1 LEGSGRIAV
10 ALMKKAR
17 FSIGILFFICGLNF
31 ATWATRIPDFKT
43 TLHLSDAELGTV
55 LMGLPIG
62 SLVSLPIAGWLLT
75 KYASRWITLMAV
87 IMYVVVIPSLGLL
100 SSALSLFIGL
110 FFFGMAGDIMNI
122 AMNTQV
128 VSLEA
133 KMNKIIMS
141 SFHAIFS
148 IGLMAGAFLGG
159 ILEKENFT
167 VEEHFSLVAL
177 LNIIIIPFSFPNLL
191 IDKPDQ
197 DESRPT
203 TSIFNLGPFLITLSF
218 IAFCGMLCEG
228 AMADWISL
236 YFKEYSPN
244 SPFPITI
251 GFSFFA
257 AAMVVGRFLGDAI
270 SLKYKISTILML
282 NGILL
287 SLGMLIT
294 LLFPSIYF
302 KIAGCFITGIGISTI
317 VPLIYSQAGN
327 QKDIM
332 PSIAIAGV
340 STIAYIGFL
349 LGPALIGYLSEFI
362 GLDKALY
369 LIVIL
374 GFLASIIS
382 KNWATNK
389 RSTNL

>member
-1 LEGSGRIAV
+1 
-10 ALMKKAR
+10 MKKAR

-31 ATWATRIPDFKT
+31 ATWATRIPDFKSF
-43 TLHLSDAELGTV
+43 LSLSDAQLGTV

-75 KYASRWITLMAV
+75 KYASRWICIMAIVLYV
-87 IMYVVVIPSLGLL
+87 IVIPSLSLL
-100 SSALSLFIGL
+100 SSPITLFVGL

-141 SFHAIFS
+141 SFHAVFS

-159 ILEKENFT
+159 ILEKEHFT
-167 VEEHFSLVAL
+167 TTEHFSLVAL
-177 LNIIIIPFSFPNLL
+177 SNILLIPFSFPNLL
-191 IDKPDQ
+191 TDKPVQ
-197 DESRPT
+197 DESKPKS
-203 TSIFNLGPFLITLSF
+203 SILNLGPYLIILSF

-236 YFKEYSPN
+236 YFKEYSPD

-257 AAMVVGRFLGDAI
+257 AAMVLGRFVGDKI
-270 SLKYKISTILML
+270 SLKYGVSNILIV
-282 NGILL
+282 NGILIG
-287 SLGMLIT
+287 LGMLLT
-294 LLFPSIYF
+294 LLFSSIYL
-302 KIAGCFITGIGISTI
+302 KIGGCFLTGIGISTI

-327 QKDIM
+327 QKEIM

-349 LGPALIGYLSEFI
+349 LGPVLIGYLSDFV
-362 GLDKALY
+362 GLDKALF
-369 LIVIL
+369 LIVAL
-374 GFLASIIS
+374 GFLAAFIS
-382 KNWATNK
+382 KTWASK
-389 RSTNL
+389 K

>member
-1 LEGSGRIAV
+1 
-10 ALMKKAR
+10 
-17 FSIGILFFICGLNF
+17 
-31 ATWATRIPDFKT
+31 
-43 TLHLSDAELGTV
+43 
-55 LMGLPIG
+55 
-62 SLVSLPIAGWLLT
+62 
-75 KYASRWITLMAV
+75 
-87 IMYVVVIPSLGLL
+87 MYVVVLPSLGYL
-100 SSALSLFIGL
+100 SSAVTLFTGL

-133 KMNKIIMS
+133 KMNKSIMS

-167 VEEHFSLVAL
+167 TEEHFSLIAV
-177 LNIIIIPFSFPNLL
+177 LNIITVPFSFPNLL
-191 IDKPDQ
+191 QDKPVQ
-197 DESRPT
+197 DENKPT
-203 TSIFNLGPFLITLSF
+203 SSIFKLGPYLITLSF

-257 AAMVVGRFLGDAI
+257 AAMVIGRFLGDTL
-270 SLKYKISTILML
+270 SLNYKISTILIL
-282 NGILL
+282 NGIIL

-294 LLFPSIYF
+294 LLFPSIYL
-302 KIAGCFITGIGISTI
+302 KIAGCFLTGIGISTI

-327 QKDIM
+327 QKEIM

-349 LGPALIGYLSEFI
+349 LGPVLIGYLSNFV

-369 LIVIL
+369 LLVIL
-374 GFLASIIS
+374 GFLAAFIS
-382 KNWATNK
+382 KTWAPTK
-389 RSTNL
+389 

>member
-1 LEGSGRIAV
+1 
-10 ALMKKAR
+10 MKKAR

-31 ATWATRIPDFKT
+31 ATWATRIPDFKSF
-43 TLHLSDAELGTV
+43 LALSDAQLGTV

-75 KYASRWITLMAV
+75 KYASRWICIIAV
-87 IMYVVVIPSLGLL
+87 AMYVLVIPSLSFL
-100 SSALSLFIGL
+100 SSPYALFAGL

-141 SFHAIFS
+141 SFHAVFS

-159 ILEKENFT
+159 ILEKENFST
-167 VEEHFSLVAL
+167 TEHFSLVAL
-177 LNIIIIPFSFPNLL
+177 SNILLIPFSFPHLL
-191 IDKPDQ
+191 TDKPVQ
-197 DESRPT
+197 DESKPK
-203 TSIFNLGPFLITLSF
+203 SSFLNLSPYLITLSF

-236 YFKEYSPN
+236 YFKEYIPN

-257 AAMVVGRFLGDAI
+257 AAMVLGRFIGDTV
-270 SLKYKISTILML
+270 SLRYGVSTILLL
-282 NGILL
+282 NGVLL
-287 SLGMLIT
+287 GLGMLFT
-294 LLFPSIYF
+294 LLFPSIYL

-327 QKDIM
+327 QKEIM

-349 LGPALIGYLSEFI
+349 LGPVLIGYLSDFI
-362 GLDKALY
+362 GLDKALF
-369 LIVIL
+369 LLVIL
-374 GFLASIIS
+374 GFLAAFIS
-382 KNWATNK
+382 KTWANSK
-389 RSTNL
+389 

>member
-1 LEGSGRIAV
+1 
-10 ALMKKAR
+10 MKKAR
-17 FSIGILFFICGLNF
+17 ISIGILFFICGLNF

-43 TLHLSDAELGTV
+43 YLHLSDAQLGTV

-75 KYASRWITLMAV
+75 KYASRWICLLALV
-87 IMYVVVIPSLGLL
+87 MYVLIIPGLSLM
-100 SSALSLFIGL
+100 SSAIALFIGL

-133 KMNKIIMS
+133 QMKKTIMS

-148 IGLMAGAFLGG
+148 LGLMAGAFIGG
-159 ILEKENFT
+159 ILEKEQFT
-167 VEEHFSLVAL
+167 PWAHFI
-177 LNIIIIPFSFPNLL
+177 NIAIGNILL
-191 IDKPDQ
+191 ILISFNYLLKDKPVQ
-197 DESRPT
+197 DESKPKS
-203 TSIFNLGPFLITLSF
+203 SILNLGTYLIILSF

-236 YFKEYSPN
+236 YFKEYVSN

-251 GFSFFA
+251 GFSMFA
-257 AAMVVGRFLGDAI
+257 AAMVLGRFLGDRI
-270 SLKYKISTILML
+270 SMTYGLSNILTL
-282 NGILL
+282 NGVLVGF
-287 SLGMLIT
+287 GMLIT
-294 LLFPSIYF
+294 LLFSSTYMKVF
-302 KIAGCFITGIGISTI
+302 GCFTIGIGISTI

-327 QKDIM
+327 QKEIM

-349 LGPALIGYLSEFI
+349 LGPVLIGYLSDFV

-369 LIVIL
+369 LIVVL
-374 GFLASIIS
+374 GFLAAIIS
-382 KNWATNK
+382 KTWVK
-389 RSTNL
+389 VK

>member
-1 LEGSGRIAV
+1 
-10 ALMKKAR
+10 MKKVR

-31 ATWATRIPDFKT
+31 ATWATRIPDFKA

-75 KYASRWITLMAV
+75 KYASRWITLIAV
-87 IMYVVVIPSLGLL
+87 VMYVVVLPSLGYL
-100 SSALSLFIGL
+100 SSAVTLFTGL

-133 KMNKIIMS
+133 KINKIIMS

-159 ILEKENFT
+159 ILEKESFT
-167 VEEHFSLVAL
+167 AQEHFSLVAL

-191 IDKPDQ
+191 IDKPVQ
-197 DESRPT
+197 DESKPT
-203 TSIFNLGPFLITLSF
+203 SSILNLGPYLITLSF

-257 AAMVVGRFLGDAI
+257 AAMVAGRFLGDTI
-270 SLKYKISTILML
+270 TLKYEISTVLII
-282 NGILL
+282 NGILV
-287 SLGMLIT
+287 SLGMLLT
-294 LLFPSIYF
+294 LLFPSIYL
-302 KIAGCFITGIGISTI
+302 KIAGCFLTGIGISTI
-317 VPLIYSQAGN
+317 VPLIYSKAGN
-327 QKDIM
+327 QKEIM

-340 STIAYIGFL
+340 STIGYVGFL
-349 LGPALIGYLSEFI
+349 LGPVLIGYLSDFI

-374 GFLASIIS
+374 GFLAAFIS
-382 KNWATNK
+382 KNWVTTK
-389 RSTNL
+389 

>member
-1 LEGSGRIAV
+1 
-10 ALMKKAR
+10 MKKAR

-31 ATWATRIPDFKT
+31 ATWATRIPDFKSI
-43 TLHLSDAELGTV
+43 LQLSDAQLGTV

-75 KYASRWITLMAV
+75 KYASKWISIMAV
-87 IMYVVVIPSLGLL
+87 VMYVIVIPSL
-100 SSALSLFIGL
+100 SFMNSAISLFVGL

-141 SFHAIFS
+141 SFHAVFS
-148 IGLMAGAFLGG
+148 IGLMAGAFIGG
-159 ILEKENFT
+159 ILEKEHFNT
-167 VEEHFSLVAL
+167 TEHFSLIAFTNVVL
-177 LNIIIIPFSFPNLL
+177 VPFSIGNLL
-191 IDKPDQ
+191 TDKPIV
-197 DESRPT
+197 DENKPKS
-203 TSIFNLGPFLITLSF
+203 SILNLGSYLIILSF

-236 YFKEYSPN
+236 YFKEFIPN
-244 SPFPITI
+244 SSFPITI
-251 GFSFFA
+251 GFSSFA
-257 AAMVVGRFLGDAI
+257 AAMVLGRFIGDQI
-270 SLKYKISTILML
+270 SLKYGVSTILIL
-282 NGILL
+282 NGLL
-287 SLGMLIT
+287 VGIGMLLT
-294 LLFPSIYF
+294 LLFASVYL
-302 KIAGCFITGIGISTI
+302 KIMGCFIIGIGISTI
-317 VPLIYSQAGN
+317 VPLIYSQAGS
-327 QKDIM
+327 QKEIM

-349 LGPALIGYLSEFI
+349 LGPVLIGYLSDFI

-374 GFLASIIS
+374 GFIAAFIS
-382 KNWATNK
+382 KTWIARNDH
-389 RSTNL
+389 

>member
-1 LEGSGRIAV
+1 
-10 ALMKKAR
+10 MKKAR

-31 ATWATRIPDFKT
+31 ATWATRIPDFKSF
-43 TLHLSDAELGTV
+43 LDLSDAQLGTV

-75 KYASRWITLMAV
+75 KYASRWICIMAIV
-87 IMYVVVIPSLGLL
+87 MYVIVIPG
-100 SSALSLFIGL
+100 LSLMSSPITLFVGL

-141 SFHAIFS
+141 SFHAVFS

-159 ILEKENFT
+159 ILEKEHFT
-167 VEEHFSLVAL
+167 TTEHFSLVAL
-177 LNIIIIPFSFPNLL
+177 SNILLIPFSFPNLL
-191 IDKPDQ
+191 TDKPVQ
-197 DESRPT
+197 DESKPKS
-203 TSIFNLGPFLITLSF
+203 SILHLGPYLIILSF

-236 YFKEYSPN
+236 YFKEYSPD

-257 AAMVVGRFLGDAI
+257 AAMVLGRFVGDKI
-270 SLKYKISTILML
+270 SLKYGVSNILIL
-282 NGILL
+282 NGILIG
-287 SLGMLIT
+287 LGMLLT
-294 LLFPSIYF
+294 LLFPSIYL
-302 KIAGCFITGIGISTI
+302 KIGGCFLTGIGISTI

-327 QKDIM
+327 QKEIM

-349 LGPALIGYLSEFI
+349 LGPVLIGYLSDFV
-362 GLDKALY
+362 GLDKALF
-369 LIVIL
+369 LLVVL
-374 GFLASIIS
+374 GFLAAFIS
-382 KNWATNK
+382 KTWANK
-389 RSTNL
+389 K

>member
-1 LEGSGRIAV
+1 
-10 ALMKKAR
+10 MKKAR

-31 ATWATRIPDFKT
+31 ATWATRIPDFKSF
-43 TLHLSDAELGTV
+43 LQLSDAELGTV

-75 KYASRWITLMAV
+75 KYASKWISLMAIV
-87 IMYVVVIPSLGLL
+87 MYVVVIP
-100 SSALSLFIGL
+100 ALSLAASAYTLFIGL
-110 FFFGMAGDIMNI
+110 FFFGMSGDIMNI

-141 SFHAIFS
+141 SFHAVFS

-159 ILEKENFT
+159 YLEKENYSPF
-167 VEEHFSLVAL
+167 EHFSIIAF
-177 LNIIIIPFSFPNLL
+177 LNIALVPFIIGNLL
-191 IDKPDQ
+191 TDKPVQ
-197 DESRPT
+197 DESKPT
-203 TSIFNLGPFLITLSF
+203 SSILNLGPYLIVLSL

-236 YFKEYSPN
+236 YFKEFSPN
-244 SPFPITI
+244 STFPITI
-251 GFSFFA
+251 GFSSFA
-257 AAMVVGRFLGDAI
+257 VAMVIGRFFGDKI
-270 SLKYKISTILML
+270 SLKYGISSILVL

-287 SLGMLIT
+287 SIGMLIT
-294 LLFPSIYF
+294 LLVPSIYF
-302 KIAGCFITGIGISTI
+302 KIGGCFIIGLGISTI
-317 VPLIYSQAGN
+317 VPLVYSQAGN
-327 QKDIM
+327 QKEIM

-349 LGPALIGYLSEFI
+349 LGPVIIGYLSDFI

-369 LIVIL
+369 LLVIL
-374 GFLASIIS
+374 GFVAAFIS
-382 KNWATNK
+382 KTFASAK
-389 RSTNL
+389 

>member
-1 LEGSGRIAV
+1 LEGNRKIIV
-10 ALMKKAR
+10 ELMKKAR

-31 ATWATRIPDFKT
+31 ATWATRIPDFKSI
-43 TLHLSDAELGTV
+43 LQLSDAQLGTV

-75 KYASRWITLMAV
+75 KYASKWISIMAV
-87 IMYVVVIPSLGLL
+87 VMYVIVIPSL
-100 SSALSLFIGL
+100 SFMDSAISLFVGL

-141 SFHAIFS
+141 SFHAVFS
-148 IGLMAGAFLGG
+148 IGLMAGAFIGG
-159 ILEKENFT
+159 ILEKEHFNT
-167 VEEHFSLVAL
+167 TEHFSLIAFTNVVL
-177 LNIIIIPFSFPNLL
+177 VPFSIGNLL
-191 IDKPDQ
+191 TDKPIV
-197 DESRPT
+197 DENKPKS
-203 TSIFNLGPFLITLSF
+203 SILNLGSYLIILSF

-236 YFKEYSPN
+236 YFKEFIPN
-244 SPFPITI
+244 SSFPITI
-251 GFSFFA
+251 GFSSFA
-257 AAMVVGRFLGDAI
+257 AAMVLGRFIGDQI
-270 SLKYKISTILML
+270 SLKYGVSTILIL
-282 NGILL
+282 NGLL
-287 SLGMLIT
+287 VGIGMLIT
-294 LLFPSIYF
+294 LLFASVYL
-302 KIAGCFITGIGISTI
+302 KIMGCFIIGIGISTI
-317 VPLIYSQAGN
+317 VPLIYSQAGS
-327 QKDIM
+327 QKEIM

-349 LGPALIGYLSEFI
+349 LGPVLIGYLSDFV

-374 GFLASIIS
+374 GFIAAFIS
-382 KNWATNK
+382 KTWIARNDH
-389 RSTNL
+389 

>member
-1 LEGSGRIAV
+1 
-10 ALMKKAR
+10 MKKAR

-31 ATWATRIPDFKT
+31 ATWATRIPDFKSF
-43 TLHLSDAELGTV
+43 LSLSDAQLGTV

-75 KYASRWITLMAV
+75 KYASRWICIMA
-87 IMYVVVIPSLGLL
+87 IAMYVIVIPG
-100 SSALSLFIGL
+100 LSLMSSPITLFVGL

-141 SFHAIFS
+141 SFHAVFS

-159 ILEKENFT
+159 ILEKEHFT
-167 VEEHFSLVAL
+167 TTEHFSLVAL
-177 LNIIIIPFSFPNLL
+177 SNILLIPFSFPNLL
-191 IDKPDQ
+191 TDKPVQ
-197 DESRPT
+197 DESKPKS
-203 TSIFNLGPFLITLSF
+203 SILNLGPYLIILSF

-236 YFKEYSPN
+236 YFKEYSPD

-257 AAMVVGRFLGDAI
+257 AAMVIGRFVGDKI
-270 SLKYKISTILML
+270 SLKYGVSNILIV
-282 NGILL
+282 NGILIG
-287 SLGMLIT
+287 LGMLLT
-294 LLFPSIYF
+294 LLFSSIYL
-302 KIAGCFITGIGISTI
+302 KIGGCFLTGIGISTI

-327 QKDIM
+327 QKEIM

-340 STIAYIGFL
+340 STIAYVGFL
-349 LGPALIGYLSEFI
+349 LGPVIIGYLSDFV
-362 GLDKALY
+362 GLDKALF
-369 LIVIL
+369 LIVVL
-374 GFLASIIS
+374 GFLAAFIS
-382 KNWATNK
+382 KTWASK
-389 RSTNL
+389 K

>member
-1 LEGSGRIAV
+1 
-10 ALMKKAR
+10 MKKSR

-43 TLHLSDAELGTV
+43 SLQLSDAELGTV

-87 IMYVVVIPSLGLL
+87 VMYVVVIPSLGLL
-100 SSALSLFIGL
+100 TSALSLFLGL

-141 SFHAIFS
+141 SFHAVFS
-148 IGLMAGAFLGG
+148 IGLLAGAFFGG
-159 ILEKENFT
+159 ILEQEKFT
-167 VEEHFSLVAL
+167 PIEHFSLIAL
-177 LNIIIIPFSFPNLL
+177 SNIILIPFSFRNLL
-191 IDKPDQ
+191 TDKPIQ
-197 DESRPT
+197 DET
-203 TSIFNLGPFLITLSF
+203 KSISSIVNLGPYLITLSF

-236 YFKEYSPN
+236 YFKEYNPD

-257 AAMVVGRFLGDAI
+257 AAMVLGRFIGDKI
-270 SLKYKISTILML
+270 SLKYGVSTILIL
-282 NGILL
+282 NGILI
-287 SLGMLIT
+287 SLGMLLT
-294 LLFPSIYF
+294 LLFPSIHI

-327 QKDIM
+327 QKEIM

-349 LGPALIGYLSEFI
+349 LGPVLIGYLSDFI

-369 LIVIL
+369 LIVVL
-374 GFLASIIS
+374 GFLAAFIS
-382 KNWATNK
+382 KTWANSK
-389 RSTNL
+389 

>member
-1 LEGSGRIAV
+1 
-10 ALMKKAR
+10 MKKAR

-31 ATWATRIPDFKT
+31 ATWATRIPDFKSF
-43 TLHLSDAELGTV
+43 LSLSDAQLGTV

-75 KYASRWITLMAV
+75 KYASRWICIMAIVLYV
-87 IMYVVVIPSLGLL
+87 IVIPSLSLL
-100 SSALSLFIGL
+100 SSPVTLFIGL

-141 SFHAIFS
+141 SFHAVFS

-159 ILEKENFT
+159 ILEKEHFT
-167 VEEHFSLVAL
+167 TTEHFSLVAL
-177 LNIIIIPFSFPNLL
+177 SNILLIPFSFPNLL
-191 IDKPDQ
+191 TDKPVQ
-197 DESRPT
+197 DESKPKS
-203 TSIFNLGPFLITLSF
+203 SILNLGPYLIILSF

-236 YFKEYSPN
+236 YFKEYSPD

-257 AAMVVGRFLGDAI
+257 AAMVLGRFVGDKI
-270 SLKYKISTILML
+270 SLKYGVSNILIV
-282 NGILL
+282 NGILIG
-287 SLGMLIT
+287 LGMLLT
-294 LLFPSIYF
+294 LLFSSIYL
-302 KIAGCFITGIGISTI
+302 KIGGCFLTGIGISTI

-327 QKDIM
+327 QKEIM

-349 LGPALIGYLSEFI
+349 LGPVLIGYLSDFV
-362 GLDKALY
+362 GLDKALF
-369 LIVIL
+369 LIVAL
-374 GFLASIIS
+374 GFLAAFIS
-382 KNWATNK
+382 KTWASK
-389 RSTNL
+389 K

>member
-1 LEGSGRIAV
+1 
-10 ALMKKAR
+10 MKKAR

-31 ATWATRIPDFKT
+31 ATWATRIPDFKSI
-43 TLHLSDAELGTV
+43 LQLSDAQLGTV

-75 KYASRWITLMAV
+75 KYASKWISIMAV
-87 IMYVVVIPSLGLL
+87 VMYVIVIPSL
-100 SSALSLFIGL
+100 SFMNSAISLFVGL

-141 SFHAIFS
+141 SFHAVFS
-148 IGLMAGAFLGG
+148 IGLMAGAFIGG
-159 ILEKENFT
+159 ILEKEHFNT
-167 VEEHFSLVAL
+167 TEHFSLIAFTNVVL
-177 LNIIIIPFSFPNLL
+177 VPFSIGNLL
-191 IDKPDQ
+191 TDKPIV
-197 DESRPT
+197 DENKPKS
-203 TSIFNLGPFLITLSF
+203 SILNLGSYLIILSF

-236 YFKEYSPN
+236 YFKEFIPN
-244 SPFPITI
+244 SSFPITI
-251 GFSFFA
+251 GFSSFA
-257 AAMVVGRFLGDAI
+257 AAMVLGRFIGDQI
-270 SLKYKISTILML
+270 SLKYGVSTILIL
-282 NGILL
+282 NGLL
-287 SLGMLIT
+287 VGIGMLIT
-294 LLFPSIYF
+294 LLLASVYL
-302 KIAGCFITGIGISTI
+302 KIMGCFIIGIGISTI
-317 VPLIYSQAGN
+317 VPLIYSQAGS
-327 QKDIM
+327 QKEIM

-349 LGPALIGYLSEFI
+349 LGPVLIGYLSDFV

-374 GFLASIIS
+374 GFIAAFIS
-382 KNWATNK
+382 KTWIARNDH
-389 RSTNL
+389 

>member
-1 LEGSGRIAV
+1 LEGNRKVIV
-10 ALMKKAR
+10 ELMKKAR

-31 ATWATRIPDFKT
+31 ATWATRIPDFKSI
-43 TLHLSDAELGTV
+43 LQLSDAQLGTV

-75 KYASRWITLMAV
+75 KYASKWISIMAV
-87 IMYVVVIPSLGLL
+87 VMYVIVIPSL
-100 SSALSLFIGL
+100 SFMDSAISLFVGL

-141 SFHAIFS
+141 SFHAVFS
-148 IGLMAGAFLGG
+148 IGLMAGAFIGG
-159 ILEKENFT
+159 ILEKEHFST
-167 VEEHFSLVAL
+167 TEHFSLIAFSNVVL
-177 LNIIIIPFSFPNLL
+177 VPFSIRNLL
-191 IDKPDQ
+191 TDKPIQ
-197 DESRPT
+197 DENKPKS
-203 TSIFNLGPFLITLSF
+203 SLFNLGSYLIILSF

-236 YFKEYSPN
+236 YFKEFMPN
-244 SPFPITI
+244 SSFPITI
-251 GFSFFA
+251 GFSSFA
-257 AAMVVGRFLGDAI
+257 AAMVLGRFLGDKI
-270 SLKYKISTILML
+270 SLKYGVSTILIL
-282 NGILL
+282 NGLFVGI
-287 SLGMLIT
+287 GMLIT
-294 LLFPSIYF
+294 LLFASIYL
-302 KIAGCFITGIGISTI
+302 KITGCFIIGLGISTI
-317 VPLIYSQAGN
+317 VPLIYSQAGS

-349 LGPALIGYLSEFI
+349 LGPVLIGYLSDFV

-374 GFLASIIS
+374 GFIAAFIS
-382 KNWATNK
+382 KTWVAKNDH
-389 RSTNL
+389 

>member
-1 LEGSGRIAV
+1 
-10 ALMKKAR
+10 MKKAR

-31 ATWATRIPDFKT
+31 ATWATRIPDFKSF
-43 TLHLSDAELGTV
+43 LSLSDAQLGTV

-75 KYASRWITLMAV
+75 KYASRWICIMAIVLYV
-87 IMYVVVIPSLGLL
+87 IVIPCLSLL
-100 SSALSLFIGL
+100 SSPVTLFIGL

-141 SFHAIFS
+141 SFHAVFS

-159 ILEKENFT
+159 ILEKEHFT
-167 VEEHFSLVAL
+167 TTEHFSLVAL
-177 LNIIIIPFSFPNLL
+177 SNILLIPFSFPNLL
-191 IDKPDQ
+191 TDKPVQ
-197 DESRPT
+197 DESKPKS
-203 TSIFNLGPFLITLSF
+203 SILNLGPYLIILSF

-236 YFKEYSPN
+236 YFKEYSPD

-257 AAMVVGRFLGDAI
+257 AAMVLGRFVGDKI
-270 SLKYKISTILML
+270 SLKYGVSNILIV
-282 NGILL
+282 NGILIG
-287 SLGMLIT
+287 LGMLLT
-294 LLFPSIYF
+294 LLFSSIYL
-302 KIAGCFITGIGISTI
+302 KIGGCFLTGIGISTI

-327 QKDIM
+327 QKEIM

-349 LGPALIGYLSEFI
+349 LGPVLIGYLSDFV
-362 GLDKALY
+362 GLDKALF
-369 LIVIL
+369 LIVAL
-374 GFLASIIS
+374 GFLAAFIS
-382 KNWATNK
+382 KTWASK
-389 RSTNL
+389 K

>member
-1 LEGSGRIAV
+1 MNKS
-10 ALMKKAR
+10 R

-31 ATWATRIPDFKT
+31 ATWATRIPDFKSS
-43 TLHLSDAELGTV
+43 LQLSDAELGTV

-87 IMYVVVIPSLGLL
+87 VMYVVVIPSLGIL

-141 SFHAIFS
+141 SFHAVFS
-148 IGLMAGAFLGG
+148 IGLLAGAFLGG
-159 ILEKENFT
+159 ILEKEKFT
-167 VEEHFSLVAL
+167 PIEHFSLIAFS
-177 LNIIIIPFSFPNLL
+177 NIILIPFSFRNLL
-191 IDKPDQ
+191 TDKPIQ
-197 DESRPT
+197 DDTKSIS
-203 TSIFNLGPFLITLSF
+203 SIFNLGPYLITLSF

-236 YFKEYSPN
+236 YFKEYIPD

-257 AAMVVGRFLGDAI
+257 AAMVLGRFIGDRI
-270 SLKYKISTILML
+270 SLKYGVSTILIL
-282 NGILL
+282 NGILI
-287 SLGMLIT
+287 SLGMLLT
-294 LLFPSIYF
+294 LLFPSIYL
-302 KIAGCFITGIGISTI
+302 KIAGCFLTGIGISTI

-327 QKDIM
+327 QNEIM

-349 LGPALIGYLSEFI
+349 LGPVLIGYLSDFV

-369 LIVIL
+369 LIVVL
-374 GFLASIIS
+374 GFLAAFIS
-382 KNWATNK
+382 KTWANSK
-389 RSTNL
+389 

>member
-1 LEGSGRIAV
+1 
-10 ALMKKAR
+10 MKKAR

-31 ATWATRIPDFKT
+31 ATWATRIPDFKA

-75 KYASRWITLMAV
+75 KYASRWITLIAV
-87 IMYVVVIPSLGLL
+87 VMYVVVLPSLGYL
-100 SSALSLFIGL
+100 SSAVTLFTGL

-133 KMNKIIMS
+133 KINKIIMS

-159 ILEKENFT
+159 ILEKESFT
-167 VEEHFSLVAL
+167 TQEHFSLVAL
-177 LNIIIIPFSFPNLL
+177 LNIIIIPLSFPNLL
-191 IDKPDQ
+191 IDKPVQ
-197 DESRPT
+197 DESKPKS
-203 TSIFNLGPFLITLSF
+203 SILNLGPYLITLSF

-257 AAMVVGRFLGDAI
+257 AAMVVGRFIGDSI
-270 SLKYKISTILML
+270 SLKYGVSNILVL

-287 SLGMLIT
+287 GFGMLLT
-294 LLFPSIYF
+294 LLFTSIF
-302 KIAGCFITGIGISTI
+302 LKIAGCFITGIGISTI

-327 QKDIM
+327 QKKIM

-349 LGPALIGYLSEFI
+349 IGPVLIGYLSDFI

-374 GFLASIIS
+374 GFVAAFIS
-382 KNWATNK
+382 KTWVTTK
-389 RSTNL
+389 

>member
-1 LEGSGRIAV
+1 
-10 ALMKKAR
+10 MKKAR

-31 ATWATRIPDFKT
+31 ATWATRIPDFKSI
-43 TLHLSDAELGTV
+43 LKLSDAELGTV

-75 KYASRWITLMAV
+75 KYASKWISLMA
-87 IMYVVVIPSLGLL
+87 IAMYVVVIPALSLAN
-100 SSALSLFIGL
+100 SAYSLFIGL
-110 FFFGMAGDIMNI
+110 FFFGMSGDIMNI

-159 ILEKENFT
+159 YLEKESYIPF
-167 VEEHFSLVAL
+167 EHFSIIAC
-177 LNIIIIPFSFPNLL
+177 LNIALVPFIIGNLL
-191 IDKPDQ
+191 TDKPVQ
-197 DESRPT
+197 DESKPT
-203 TSIFNLGPFLITLSF
+203 SSILNLGPYLIVLSL

-244 SPFPITI
+244 TNFPITI

-257 AAMVVGRFLGDAI
+257 AAMVIGRFLGDKI
-270 SLKYKISTILML
+270 SLKYGISLILVL
-282 NGILL
+282 NGLLL
-287 SLGMLIT
+287 SVGMLIT
-294 LLFPSIYF
+294 LLVPSIYF
-302 KIAGCFITGIGISTI
+302 KIGGCFIIGLGISTI
-317 VPLIYSQAGN
+317 VPLVYSQAGN
-327 QKDIM
+327 QKEIM

-349 LGPALIGYLSEFI
+349 SVSYTHLTLPTICS
-362 GLDKALY
+362 
-369 LIVIL
+369 V
-374 GFLASIIS
+374 
-382 KNWATNK
+382 
-389 RSTNL
+389 

>member
-1 LEGSGRIAV
+1 
-10 ALMKKAR
+10 MKKAR

-31 ATWATRIPDFKT
+31 ATWATRIPDFKA

-75 KYASRWITLMAV
+75 KYASRWITLIAV
-87 IMYVVVIPSLGLL
+87 VMYVVVLPSLGYL
-100 SSALSLFIGL
+100 SSAVTLFTGL

-133 KMNKIIMS
+133 KINKIIMS

-159 ILEKENFT
+159 ILEKESFT
-167 VEEHFSLVAL
+167 AQEHFSLVAL

-191 IDKPDQ
+191 IDKPVQ
-197 DESRPT
+197 DESKPKS
-203 TSIFNLGPFLITLSF
+203 SILNLGPYLITLSF

-257 AAMVVGRFLGDAI
+257 VAMVVGRFLGDTI
-270 SLKYKISTILML
+270 TLKYEISTILII
-282 NGILL
+282 NGILV
-287 SLGMLIT
+287 SLGMLLT
-294 LLFPSIYF
+294 LLFPTIYL
-302 KIAGCFITGIGISTI
+302 KIAGCFLTGIGISTI
-317 VPLIYSQAGN
+317 VPLIYSKAGN
-327 QKDIM
+327 QKEIM

-349 LGPALIGYLSEFI
+349 IGPVLIGYLSDFI

-374 GFLASIIS
+374 GFLAAFIS
-382 KNWATNK
+382 KTWATTK
-389 RSTNL
+389 

>member
-1 LEGSGRIAV
+1 
-10 ALMKKAR
+10 MKKAR

-31 ATWATRIPDFKT
+31 ATWATRIPDFKAS
-43 TLHLSDAELGTV
+43 LQLSDAELGTV

-87 IMYVVVIPSLGLL
+87 VMYVLVIPSLGLL
-100 SSALSLFIGL
+100 SSALTLFVGL

-128 VSLEA
+128 VGLEA

-141 SFHAIFS
+141 SFHAVFS
-148 IGLMAGAFLGG
+148 IGLMAGAFIGG
-159 ILEKENFT
+159 ILENERFSPL
-167 VEEHFSLVAL
+167 EHFSIIAFSNIL
-177 LNIIIIPFSFPNLL
+177 LIPFSFPNLL
-191 IDKPDQ
+191 TDKPVQ
-197 DESRPT
+197 DESKPKS
-203 TSIFNLGPFLITLSF
+203 SILNLGPYLITLSF

-257 AAMVVGRFLGDAI
+257 AAMVLGRFLGDTL
-270 SLKYKISTILML
+270 SLKYGVSTILIL

-287 SLGMLIT
+287 GVGMLLT
-294 LLFPSIYF
+294 LLFPSIYL

-327 QKDIM
+327 QKEIM

-349 LGPALIGYLSEFI
+349 LGPVIIGYLSDFI

-369 LIVIL
+369 LIVFL
-374 GFLASIIS
+374 GFLAAFIS
-382 KNWATNK
+382 KNWVSSK
-389 RSTNL
+389 

>member
-1 LEGSGRIAV
+1 
-10 ALMKKAR
+10 MKKAR

-31 ATWATRIPDFKT
+31 ATWATRIPDFKSF
-43 TLHLSDAELGTV
+43 LSLSDAQLGTV

-75 KYASRWITLMAV
+75 KYASRWICIMAIVLYV
-87 IMYVVVIPSLGLL
+87 IVIPSLSLL
-100 SSALSLFIGL
+100 SSPVTLFIGL

-141 SFHAIFS
+141 SFHAVFS

-159 ILEKENFT
+159 ILEKEHFT
-167 VEEHFSLVAL
+167 TTEHFSLVAL
-177 LNIIIIPFSFPNLL
+177 SNILLIPFSFPNLL
-191 IDKPDQ
+191 TDKPVQ
-197 DESRPT
+197 DESKPKS
-203 TSIFNLGPFLITLSF
+203 SILNLGPYLIILSF

-236 YFKEYSPN
+236 YFKEYSPD

-257 AAMVVGRFLGDAI
+257 AAMVLGRFVGDKI
-270 SLKYKISTILML
+270 SLKYGVSNILIV
-282 NGILL
+282 NGILIG
-287 SLGMLIT
+287 LGMLLT
-294 LLFPSIYF
+294 LLFSSIYL
-302 KIAGCFITGIGISTI
+302 KIGGCFLTGIGISTI

-327 QKDIM
+327 QKEIM

-349 LGPALIGYLSEFI
+349 LGPVLIGYLSDFV
-362 GLDKALY
+362 GLDKALF
-369 LIVIL
+369 LIVVL
-374 GFLASIIS
+374 GFLAAFIS
-382 KNWATNK
+382 KTWASK
-389 RSTNL
+389 K